1 MNKGWIVLGALFLGA
16 CATSSYPTNV
26 PISQAGEVF
35 AAIGPLASEEG
46 HRVQTHGDRLH
57 IAFDEATE
65 IQYVADP
72 EFTGGPNILIGVMVQ
87 DGKVPEHE
95 VSQRMQAASQKAY
108 EWLKKATAVK
118 AAPAPAPAAQP
129 ATPAIN
135 VNLQVAVPAPVA
147 PSASCQKLLDCHA
160 ALATVFCQAGGATCQ
175 FKIEISGMDDAACVD
190 ALPGVRMSVQS
201 LSMGMVGFSMPAA
214 CQ

>member
-95 VSQRMQAASQKAY
+95 VNQRMQAASQKAY

-118 AAPAPAPAAQP
+118 PASAPAAQP
-129 ATPAIN
+129 VTPAIN

-147 PSASCQKLLDCHA
+147 PSTSCQKLLDCHT
-160 ALATVFCQAGGATCQ
+160 ALAAVFCQAGGATCQ
-175 FKIEISGMDDAACVD
+175 FKIEISGMDDATCVD

-201 LSMGMVGFSMPAA
+201 LAMGMVGFSMPAV

>member
-1 MNKGWIVLGALFLGA
+1 MNRGWIVLGALMLGA

-26 PISQAGEVF
+26 PISQAVDVF
-35 AAIGPLASEEG
+35 AAIGPMASAEG

-57 IAFDEATE
+57 VAFDAATE

-72 EFTGGPNILIGVMVQ
+72 EFTGGPNILIGVMVK
-87 DGKVPEHE
+87 DGEVPEHE
-95 VSQRMQAASQKAY
+95 VNQRMQAASQKAY
-108 EWLKKATAVK
+108 EWLNKATAVK
-118 AAPAPAPAAQP
+118 PAPAVAQP
-129 ATPAIN
+129 VTPAIN

-175 FKIEISGMDDAACVD
+175 FKIEISGMDEATCVD

-201 LSMGMVGFSMPAA
+201 LAVGMVGFSMPTA

>member
-26 PISQAGEVF
+26 PISRAGDVF
-35 AAIGPLASEEG
+35 AAIGPMASQEG
-46 HRVQTHGDRLH
+46 HQVQTHGDRLH
-57 IAFDEATE
+57 IAFDAATE

-72 EFTGGPNILIGVMVQ
+72 EFTGGPNILIGVMVN
-87 DGKVPEHE
+87 DGEMPEHE
-95 VSQRMQAASQKAY
+95 VNQRMQAASQKAY
-108 EWLKKATAVK
+108 EWLNKATAVQ
-118 AAPAPAPAAQP
+118 PAPAPVAQP
-129 ATPAIN
+129 VTPAIN

-147 PSASCQKLLDCHA
+147 PAASCQKLLDCHT
-160 ALATVFCQAGGATCQ
+160 ALAAVFCQAGGATCQ
-175 FKIEISGMDDAACVD
+175 FKIEISGMDDATCVD

-201 LSMGMVGFSMPAA
+201 LAMGMVGFSMPAA

>member
-1 MNKGWIVLGALFLGA
+1 MNKGWIVLGAFFLGA
-16 CATSSYPTNV
+16 CATSTYPTNV
-26 PISQAGEVF
+26 PITRSADVF
-35 AAIGPLASEEG
+35 AAIGPMASQEG
-46 HRVQTHGDRLH
+46 HQVQTYGDRLH
-57 IAFDEATE
+57 IAFDAATE

-72 EFTGGPNILIGVMVQ
+72 EYTGGPNILIGVMVK
-87 DGKVPEHE
+87 DGEVPEHE

-108 EWLKKATAVK
+108 EWLNKAAAVK
-118 AAPAPAPAAQP
+118 PAPVAQP
-129 ATPAIN
+129 VNQSIN
-135 VNLQVAVPAPVA
+135 VNVQVAVPAPVA

-214 CQ
+214 CM